1 MPCPKCIIKPKY
13 HSFQKCGIYKNST
26 LFYTSPAKTE
36 DFDTDG
42 TKLQNIKIHID
53 EDTNKSPWIWVLDC
67 AHMEFKHYTDI
78 SFSFGLLQTLAAD
91 PNLTAVWIIR
101 PNFWIKTTLSI
112 LRTFSSA
119 PILTS
124 ATLFEGT
131 NLELSQKLEGIGLD
145 KSPAQWL
152 ISQ

>member
-1 MPCPKCIIKPKY
+1 
-13 HSFQKCGIYKNST
+13 
-26 LFYTSPAKTE
+26 
-36 DFDTDG
+36 
-42 TKLQNIKIHID
+42 
-53 EDTNKSPWIWVLDC
+53 
-67 AHMEFKHYTDI
+67 MEFKHYTDV
-78 SFSFGLLQTLAAD
+78 SFSIGLLQTLAAD

-124 ATLFEGT
+124 ARLFEGAH
-131 NLELSQKLEGIGLD
+131 LELLNNFETIGLD
-145 KSPAQWL
+145 KGSAHWL